1 MIFCMMHA
9 WRWGGNGLPACLPR
23 NANPERRKV
32 PVPMRLRLRSPRLGT
47 LIAVFLANALT
58 VLSALPA
65 SANPYQQLDGAWTG
79 SGTVTPLKGA
89 PEKVSCN
96 TTYKTEG
103 SVVRQTVRCA
113 SASHAF
119 AGNLEL
125 TYEGGR
131 IRGAWREQV
140 HGASGDVSGTANG
153 SSIRARLSGQTFSG
167 RMRIDV
173 DGPKHTIE
181 IVQRDTGS
189 GAYRPVASISLHR

>member
-1 MIFCMMHA
+1 M
-9 WRWGGNGLPACLPR
+9 
-23 NANPERRKV
+23 
-32 PVPMRLRLRSPRLGT
+32 
-47 LIAVFLANALT
+47 
-58 VLSALPA
+58 
-65 SANPYQQLDGAWTG
+65 
-79 SGTVTPLKGA
+79 
-89 PEKVSCN
+89 
-96 TTYKTEG
+96 
-103 SVVRQTVRCA
+103 
-113 SASHAF
+113 
-119 AGNLEL
+119 

-131 IRGAWREQV
+131 ISGAWREQV